1 MNTQKILLL
10 GPEGVERTDLE
21 QRLTRLG
28 GDVMPVVPAAHFL
41 PEFGE
46 VIFVDARDASIDFD
60 QLTGDL
66 AEDSRPLVIVADAPR
81 SIMRALSGRR
91 GGVLVLTGAENDGGY
106 RVAMNLCAALAG
118 RERPDRPTEG
128 RRRRAADAEWAPAA
142 ANPAVAI

>member
-10 GPEGVERTDLE
+10 GPESVERTQLE

-28 GDVMPVVPAAHFL
+28 GDVMPVVPTANFV

-46 VIFVDARDASIDFD
+46 VIVVDARDDVTDWAL
-60 QLTGDL
+60 LTGEL
-66 AEDSRPLVIVADAPR
+66 ADDSRPLVIVADAPR
-81 SIMRALSGRR
+81 HIMRALSGRR

-128 RRRRAADAEWAPAA
+128 RRERVEASEWAPATT
-142 ANPAVAI
+142 NPVVAI